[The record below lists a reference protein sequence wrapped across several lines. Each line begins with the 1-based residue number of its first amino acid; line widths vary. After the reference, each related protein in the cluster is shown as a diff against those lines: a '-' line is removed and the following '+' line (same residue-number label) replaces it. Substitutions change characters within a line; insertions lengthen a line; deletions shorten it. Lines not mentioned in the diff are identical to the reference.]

1 MEYTQQTRKE
11 TSINIIHLNESE
23 VIFNSYLIFI
33 FRKKIKKIFKETFY
47 QKNPNTKLIKK
58 KIKN

>member
-33 FRKKIKKIFKETFY
+33 FRKKIKK
-47 QKNPNTKLIKK
+47 

>member
-33 FRKKIKKIFKETFY
+33 FRKKIKKILKETLY
-47 QKNPNTKLIKK
+47 PKNPNTKLIKK